1 MPLTAQVRE
10 VLARIE
16 AGERARDLEDDTL
29 EFKTQGRSIPDTLR
43 DLAEAVACFAN
54 GRGGSIVVGV
64 ADDVP
69 GAAAFVGTELDPELT
84 RRRVYELTD
93 PRLTVMVDAVDWAGH
108 ELLMVGVPQSPD
120 VHAVAGRSAERIG
133 TGCEPMSNS
142 RIATLVAERRGDD
155 WSAHDSELSLDSVD
169 PVALRQARSMLE
181 RSDDPQRRTHAR
193 ASDPDLLRALGLVS
207 PGQTLLEAGALLFGT
222 QPRPDGWI
230 AFAHRRT
237 PAGQLL
243 ANERLDAPLLLA
255 IQRTFDLIEA
265 RVDRTSVNLPGGQQ
279 LQLADL
285 PEAAVREAVVNA
297 VMHRDY
303 RRRGAV
309 QVEHAPTRLAV
320 TSPGPFV
327 SGITVHN
334 VLTTSPR
341 SRNPL
346 LSGAVRMLGLAETAG
361 TGVDRMYAA
370 MARLGHQ
377 PPVFAADNDEV
388 MVTLLGGA
396 PNTFLARFSATLPPE
411 ESEDA
416 DTMLVLLTLLGRQT
430 VTAATMA
437 PLLQKPE
444 PEALAV
450 LDRLASEPVR
460 LLERTRYSMKR
471 LQPVYRLREH
481 VVTALGP
488 ALTYRRRTID
498 QADRKVI
505 GLVRETGQVNARM
518 VRILLDLDTLRASRL
533 LSDMVE
539 RGILVKT
546 SQSQR
551 GPGVTYGPG
560 PAFPVAATRRR
571 RRRSPDGS
579 EDTAT

>member
-1 MPLTAQVRE
+1 MALTAQVRE
-10 VLARIE
+10 ALLRIE
-16 AGERARDLEDDTL
+16 AGERARDLENDTL

-54 GRGGSIVVGV
+54 GRGGSLVVGV
-64 ADDVP
+64 VDDIP
-69 GAAAFVGTELDPELT
+69 GTGAFVGTTLDVDLT

-93 PRLTVMVDAVDWAGH
+93 PRLTVMVDVVAWAGH
-108 ELLMVGVPQSPD
+108 QLLVLGVPQSPD
-120 VHAVAGRSAERIG
+120 VHAVAGRSVERIG

-155 WSAHDSELSLDSVD
+155 WSAHDSELSLDAVD
-169 PVALRQARSMLE
+169 PLAIRQARSMLE
-181 RSDDPQRRTHAR
+181 RSDDPKRRAHAR

-207 PGQTLLEAGALLFGT
+207 SAQTLVQAGALLFGT
-222 QPRPDGWI
+222 LSKPGGQI

-237 PAGQLL
+237 PAGQLVV
-243 ANERLDAPLLLA
+243 NERLDAPVLLA
-255 IQRTFDLIEA
+255 IQRTFDLIDT

-285 PEAAVREAVVNA
+285 PDAAVREAVVNA

-303 RRRGAV
+303 RRSGAV

-327 SGITVHN
+327 TGVTVDN

-346 LSGAVRMLGLAETAG
+346 LSGAIRMLGLAETAG

-377 PPVFAADNDEV
+377 PPVFSADTDQV
-388 MVTLLGGA
+388 MVALLGGA
-396 PNTFLARFSATLPPE
+396 PNTFLARFTASLPVE

-450 LDRLASEPVR
+450 LDRLASEPAHLV
-460 LLERTRYSMKR
+460 ERTRDSTRR
-471 LQPVYRLREH
+471 LRPVYRLREH

-488 ALTYRRRTID
+488 ALTYRRRTTD
-498 QADRKVI
+498 QADRKIV
-505 GLVRETGQVNARM
+505 GLVREAGRVNARM
-518 VRILLDLDTLRASRL
+518 VKILLDIDTVPASRL
-533 LSDMVE
+533 LSDLVE

-546 SQSQR
+546 SHAQR

-560 PAFPVAATRRR
+560 PSFPDASPRR
-571 RRRSPDGS
+571 RRRSPSGS